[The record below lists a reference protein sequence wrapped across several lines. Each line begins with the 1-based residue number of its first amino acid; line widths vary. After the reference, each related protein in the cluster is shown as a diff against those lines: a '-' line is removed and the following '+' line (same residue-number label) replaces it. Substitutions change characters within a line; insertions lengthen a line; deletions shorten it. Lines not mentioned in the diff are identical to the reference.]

1 MLGRVTVAVTFAL
14 AGAVLSAQAPASPPP
29 SPAPATPYK
38 FSGLVFG
45 DYYYF
50 SQSHDPKWQG
60 QQGFW
65 LRRIFFTFDY
75 TFTPK
80 VSTRIRLEMNSD
92 GKLAGGALT
101 PYVRDAWLRWTF
113 LGRQQMTLGIQ
124 PSLSV
129 DFIDTFWGLR
139 HVEKTPLDLYKWD
152 STRDT
157 GVTVSGPMNEANTLK
172 YFLQFGNESGINA
185 EVDAFKAVRV
195 TARYEANPGLTVEGT
210 YGHFARD
217 RNADRT
223 TAQVVAGYRA
233 KQGRAGFQYAYQ
245 KRNAAAGSASPDLE
259 LDIYSGFAV
268 ADLKAQKFSVFA
280 RVDRHADPCPD
291 CAGIDY
297 LPIDTSVPFTLFLA
311 GVEYFLLPSVRFS
324 PNVEWVAYG
333 SPEQAGAARP
343 KDDLVWR
350 ATFYWVW

>member
-1 MLGRVTVAVTFAL
+1 MAGRRLQCWRRAPGGALSYARCNSYSDKGEWPRIRRMLGRVTVAVTVAL
-14 AGAVLSAQAPASPPP
+14 AGAVLSAQAPASTPP

-45 DYYYF
+45 DYYHF

-124 PSLSV
+124 PSLSI

-157 GVTVSGPMNEANTLK
+157 GVTVSGPINEANTLK

-233 KQGRAGFQYAYQ
+233 KHGRAGFQYHVPEAQ
-245 KRNAAAGSASPDLE
+245 RRGWQRVAGSRTRHLLRIRRGGPQGTEVL
-259 LDIYSGFAV
+259 GV
-268 ADLKAQKFSVFA
+268 CA
-280 RVDRHADPCPD
+280 R
-291 CAGIDY
+291 
-297 LPIDTSVPFTLFLA
+297 
-311 GVEYFLLPSVRFS
+311 
-324 PNVEWVAYG
+324 
-333 SPEQAGAARP
+333 RP
-343 KDDLVWR
+343 PR
-350 ATFYWVW
+350 